1 MNRQYIGARYV
12 PKFFE
17 GVEWVSGIPYE
28 RLTIVSYLGTS
39 FTSKIPV
46 PANIGNPADNP
57 KYWVNTGNYNS
68 QVEEYR
74 KNVEELSTDY
84 YAYKEKS
91 TNDILST
98 DVTANRS
105 AGGLL
110 SLEQVRNKKFVLIGD
125 SYAQGAIANG
135 DGTYTRNFEDGWMYK
150 FINLLG
156 LDENNVVSLPTG
168 GNSFALTDSAVG
180 HFQDSIQNAD
190 IDKPNEIDYI
200 IVLGGANDVNE
211 GYQNIKNGI
220 KEFFDIAKTK
230 CPNATIMV
238 GMCGIHNWGTKIPNM
253 FTVLRAYIDGTNEN
267 GGVYIKGIENI
278 PKHIA
283 YIGVDNLH
291 LLADGYTAIANN
303 LAKYIVGGTI
313 DFYAYGNCTFTP
325 TNGSLTGN
333 PVIAT
338 GICND
343 ISYLFI
349 GDIVI
354 VKGSENLSFN
364 RNGEWNDLGTIGKSD
379 IVGRTDYG
387 TMGIPFKS
395 TMIFQ
400 VPGNTFEVREV
411 ECKISGS
418 KLFVR
423 WFELNSSKTGFDEP
437 LIAYNTQ
444 FKRIIV
450 TVPTYEQV

>member
-17 GVEWVSGIPYE
+17 GVEWVNGIPYE
-28 RLTIVSYLGTS
+28 ALTIVSYLGSS
-39 FTSKIPV
+39 FTSKISV

-74 KNVEELSTDY
+74 KNVEELSADY
-84 YAYKEKS
+84 NAYKEKS
-91 TNDILST
+91 TNDILSAG
-98 DVTANRS
+98 VTANRS
-105 AGGLL
+105 AGGVL
-110 SLEQVRNKKFVLIGD
+110 SLNQVRNKKFILIGD

-156 LDENNVVSLPTG
+156 LNENNVVSLPTG
-168 GNSFALTDSAVG
+168 GNSFALTNSVVG

-200 IVLGGANDVNE
+200 IVLGGANEVNE

-220 KEFFDIAKTK
+220 KEFFDIAKAK

-278 PKHIA
+278 PKHTA

-303 LAKYIVGGTI
+303 LAKYVVGGTI

-325 TNGSLTGN
+325 TTGSLTGN

-338 GICND
+338 GICGD

-349 GDIVI
+349 NDFVI
-354 VKGSENLSFN
+354 AKGSENLSFN
-364 RNGEWNDLGTIGKSD
+364 RNGSWNDLGTIEKSD
-379 IVGRTDYG
+379 IVGRSDYN
-387 TMGIPFKS
+387 TMGVPFKS

-400 VPGNTFEVREV
+400 VVGNTFEVREV

-437 LIAYNTQ
+437 LIAYNAQ
-444 FKRIIV
+444 FKRIVV
-450 TVPTYEQV
+450 TVPTYEQI